1 MYKIFRSNDRGGG
14 DFGWLKTKYSFSFSN
29 WYNPQRVGFGNLLVL
44 NDDIILPGTGF
55 GFHPHEN
62 MEIVT
67 IMLKGE
73 LTHKDSMGN
82 SKTLKE
88 NYIQH
93 MSAGTGVVHSE
104 MNLGK
109 SEVHLLQLWI
119 LPKKIDITP
128 IYQEKKIEY
137 STGETK
143 LISNSGENNTLKINQ
158 TCEISMLQGKS
169 ELKLSFKKAK
179 IFMFVID
186 GSLDIFEE
194 KINTADSIEIENENN
209 LNLNY
214 NGKILL
220 IKL

>member
-1 MYKIFRSNDRGGG
+1 MYKIFISEERGGG

-44 NDDIILPGTGF
+44 NDDIIMPGTGF
-55 GFHPHEN
+55 GFHSHEN

-82 SKTLKE
+82 SKILKE

-109 SEVHLLQLWI
+109 REVHLLQLWI
-119 LPKKIDITP
+119 LPKKKNIKP
-128 IYQEKKIEY
+128 LYQEKKIEY
-137 STGETK
+137 SIGETK
-143 LISNSGENNTLKINQ
+143 LISNSGENNTLSINQ
-158 TCEISMLQGKS
+158 DSEISILQGES
-169 ELKLSFKKAK
+169 ELKIGFNKTKVFLFVIEGNLK
-179 IFMFVID
+179 IF
-186 GSLDIFEE
+186 E
-194 KINTADSIEIENENN
+194 KTLNIGNSIEIENEIDSV
-209 LNLNY
+209 LKY
-214 NGKILL
+214 NGKILVV
-220 IKL
+220 KL